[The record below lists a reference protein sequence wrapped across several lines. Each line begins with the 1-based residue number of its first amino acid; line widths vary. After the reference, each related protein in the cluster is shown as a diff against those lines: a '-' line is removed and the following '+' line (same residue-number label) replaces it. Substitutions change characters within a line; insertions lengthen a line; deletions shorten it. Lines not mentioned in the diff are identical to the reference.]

1 MKPLNIRQF
10 SHKLWHMKP
19 YLQKIASGPS
29 SFAAF
34 VRNDPAF
41 PFDWHYHPEYELT
54 LITESQGQRL
64 VGDGIADYGPGDLV
78 LLGPNV
84 PHSWRSGPMKSEA
97 QTLTGRWLSSFAM
110 TFSESI
116 FSSLRRWN
124 PSLACWAAPR
134 MVLPSATPRQGAK
147 VASYIA
153 DLPSLVPAKRLAKL
167 LSALADLAS
176 EEDARVLSTLQV
188 KPTCRGADQQRIDA
202 VCLYLNEHFGDEIDF
217 AELSER
223 LHMDQ
228 ASLCRF
234 FKRATGRTMT
244 AYLNELRVGAAAQLL
259 IDTDKSVLEIGFRV
273 GFGNYSN
280 FNRQFKRIK
289 GFGPRT
295 LRCHFS
301 PNLPPDSYFTERT
314 LPPLSVARKSG
325 ISSQINSAEALDA
338 PHTGT

>member
-1 MKPLNIRQF
+1 MKPLNIRQI
-10 SHKLWHMKP
+10 SHKLWHMKA

-84 PHSWRSGPMKSEA
+84 PHSWRSGPMKLEA
-97 QTLTGRWLSSFAM
+97 QTTHRAVVIQFRHNFLGENFFDLKEMESVARLLGRAANGLAFGHTQTGR
-110 TFSESI
+110 
-116 FSSLRRWN
+116 
-124 PSLACWAAPR
+124 
-134 MVLPSATPRQGAK
+134 K
-147 VASYIA
+147 VASYLA

-176 EEDARVLSTLQV
+176 EEDARVLSTLQL

-202 VCLYLNEHFGDEIDF
+202 VCLYLNDHFGDEIDF
-217 AELSER
+217 AELAER

-289 GFGPRT
+289 GYGPRT

-325 ISSQINSAEALDA
+325 KIQPDQFS
-338 PHTGT
+338 

>member
-1 MKPLNIRQF
+1 MKSLNIGQISLR
-10 SHKLWHMKP
+10 LWHMKA
-19 YLQKIASGPS
+19 YLQKLASGPS

-54 LITESQGQRL
+54 LITESHGQRL
-64 VGDGIADYGPGDLV
+64 VGDGIADYGSGDLV

-84 PHSWRSGPMKSEA
+84 PHSWRSGPMKSDLATTHRAVVIQFRHGFLGEHFFA
-97 QTLTGRWLSSFAM
+97 LKEMESVARLLARAANGLAFGHTTTGR
-110 TFSESI
+110 
-116 FSSLRRWN
+116 
-124 PSLACWAAPR
+124 
-134 MVLPSATPRQGAK
+134 K
-147 VASYIA
+147 VARYIA

-176 EEDARVLSTLQV
+176 ESDARVLSTLKV

-202 VCLYLNEHFGDEIDF
+202 VCQYLNEHFEDEIDF
-217 AELSER
+217 SELAAR

-259 IDTDKSVLEIGFRV
+259 IETDKSVLEIGFRV

-301 PNLPPDSYFTERT
+301 PDLAPDSQLTEST
-314 LPPLSVARKSG
+314 LPALAAARKHGPDGPAGFSQ
-325 ISSQINSAEALDA
+325 SSRSNL
-338 PHTGT
+338 